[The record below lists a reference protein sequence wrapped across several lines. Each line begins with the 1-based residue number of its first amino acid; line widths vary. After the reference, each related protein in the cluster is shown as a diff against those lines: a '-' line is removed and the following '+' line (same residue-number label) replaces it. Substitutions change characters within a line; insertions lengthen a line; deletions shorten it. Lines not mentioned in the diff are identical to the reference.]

1 MTGGPVLL
9 AQLLAK
15 NKPALAGHH
24 EIEQDE
30 VEAPN
35 RNRVHHFAPIGRL
48 RHPEA
53 MIAQVLAHKGAQ
65 LTIVIDNQN
74 VTGRACVQERAPTEQ
89 ILRRSLS
96 EADAEGARRNL

>member
-1 MTGGPVLL
+1 LL

-30 VEAPN
+30 VETPN
-35 RNRVHHFAPIGRL
+35 LNRVHHFAPIGRL

-53 MIAQVLAHKGAQ
+53 MIA
-65 LTIVIDNQN
+65 
-74 VTGRACVQERAPTEQ
+74 
-89 ILRRSLS
+89 
-96 EADAEGARRNL
+96 